1 MITRVSVE
9 PSRRCSKGC
18 AFCYNGSSPDGAD
31 GWSADE
37 LVAFAEDCAKNG
49 VESLSI
55 GGGEPLEYVGL
66 YSVLAALDGVLAR
79 TLTTNG
85 ILLED
90 PAALDRLV
98 AARPDKVHVS
108 IHSPE
113 NPREVERAATVVLA
127 LDARGV
133 HAGVNLL
140 VRRSRLEDAT
150 RAYAAL
156 LSKGFTPGHI
166 VLLPLRAE
174 GERDTPSPEEVAR
187 VANGTRFQAMS
198 CLSGCKK
205 SERFASIGYD
215 KSAAWCSYTR
225 SRRVLRSLEYRALVE
240 ALDGLE
246 LERCATGLVRLGA
259 ARSVRE

>member
-1 MITRVSVE
+1 MSVE

-18 AFCYNGSSPDGAD
+18 SFCYNGSNSDGED

-37 LVAFAEDCAKNG
+37 LVWFAKDCARNG

-55 GGGEPLEYVGL
+55 GGGEPLEYGGL

-90 PAALDRLV
+90 TAALDRL
-98 AARPDKVHVS
+98 ASARPDKVHVS

-113 NPREVERAATVVLA
+113 NPREVDRASTVVSG

-140 VRRSRLEDAT
+140 VRRSRLDDAT
-150 RAYAAL
+150 RAYATL
-156 LSKGFTPGHI
+156 LSRGFTAGHI

-187 VANGTRFQAMS
+187 VAAGTRFQAMS
-198 CLSGCKK
+198 CLSGCQK

-215 KSAAWCSYTR
+215 KTAAWCSYTR
-225 SRRVLRSLEYRALVE
+225 TRRVMRSLDYRSLVE
-240 ALDGLE
+240 ALDGLG
-246 LERCATGLVRLGA
+246 LERCSTGLVRLGA
-259 ARSVRE
+259 RSVRE